1 MTEKKSV
8 TPTEVARSRS
18 YVLQSSA
25 HTPADDVLAR
35 LRAGDRHAFE
45 ELFARYERRIYGFL
59 YRLSGKRDVADDL
72 FQECWL
78 RVARH
83 APSLRED
90 TDLTAWLFT
99 IARNLHRSH
108 QRYAI
113 FDRFR
118 ARELPTQEIAT
129 PEREVAARQAVLRLE
144 RALGLITP
152 ASREILLLV
161 GVEHLEPSQAA
172 MVLGVSAEAARQRL
186 SRARREL
193 TEHLALGEGK
203 QS

>member
-1 MTEKKSV
+1 V
-8 TPTEVARSRS
+8 QP
-18 YVLQSSA
+18 SA
-25 HTPADDVLAR
+25 HPHADDLLAR
-35 LRAGDRHAFE
+35 LRAGERRAFD
-45 ELFARYERRIYGFL
+45 ELYASYERRIFGFL
-59 YRLSGKRDVADDL
+59 YRLSGRRDLADDL
-72 FQECWL
+72 FQECWM

-99 IARNLHRSH
+99 VARNLYRSH

-113 FDRFR
+113 FDRLR

-129 PEREVAARQAVLRLE
+129 PEREVAARQALLQLE
-144 RALGLITP
+144 RALSSLTP
-152 ASREILLLV
+152 TSREILLLV

-172 MVLGVSAEAARQRL
+172 VVLGLSAEAARQRL

-193 TEHLALGEGK
+193 TAELQRDEGK
-203 QS
+203 RA